1 MSSSKN
7 GSGGVAPGWQDRV
20 AVVPGPRGFAH
31 APGQLLTTDAA
42 PAIERLGRLF
52 PDAEMTDEC
61 LEAGDGSFTRVSG
74 VIDVAVAVQHLR
86 SFGIPVQPNHVVFA
100 HCADTCCGP
109 HPAML
114 AGAGAAGMVHGSP
127 VYASPVY
134 ASPVYASPVYASPV
148 YASPVYASPVY
159 ASPVYASPVYASPVY
174 ASTGPGTNGNG
185 AYVKTGR
192 RRSSARSASADD
204 LAALEERF
212 QHLKGYRSEE
222 LPDVVVLDTGLA
234 IGAHGPG
241 LLKSL
246 AHKHLVVAGGPDHEQ
261 LDEPDSVHG
270 GSDVIDP
277 AAGHGSFIAVL
288 VERVAPGARV
298 EVWRVLHPQGDGDEA
313 TIAGVIEALPP
324 RDGPG
329 DRGAVLNLSF
339 GGYTMDGPG
348 LLAAAVRRAQTRG
361 YVVVASA
368 GNDGVCRPTYPAAL
382 PDVISVGAIGPTGPA
397 PFSNYGP
404 TVRACAPGVDL
415 VSTFFAG
422 VDGPQPESDGYD
434 PDEFDGCALWSG
446 TSFSAPI
453 VAGVLA
459 HQKLTRGVTVQEA
472 VERVID
478 DPALLRI
485 PGLGTVVNVI

>member
-1 MSSSKN
+1 MSSSTN
-7 GSGGVAPGWQDRV
+7 GQGRDAPGWQGRV
-20 AVVPGPRGFAH
+20 VVVPGPDGFAYE
-31 APGQLLTTDAA
+31 PGQVLTTDAGA
-42 PAIERLGRLF
+42 AIERLGRLF
-52 PDAEMTDEC
+52 PDSGIGDEC
-61 LEAGDGSFTRVSG
+61 RDEDDGSFARVAG
-74 VIDVAVAVQHLR
+74 VPDVPLACRHLR
-86 SFGIPVQPNHVVFA
+86 SFGMVAQPNHVLFA
-100 HCADTCCGP
+100 HCGGTCCGP
-109 HPAML
+109 HPAMG
-114 AGAGAAGMVHGSP
+114 GAVHGSP

-159 ASPVYASPVYASPVY
+159 ASPVYASPVSASPVYASPVY
-174 ASTGPGTNGNG
+174 ASTVPGSNGMNS

-192 RRSSARSASADD
+192 RRSSARSASADELAELEDRFDD
-204 LAALEERF
+204 LPGHDDEA
-212 QHLKGYRSEE
+212 

-234 IGAHGPG
+234 IGAHGPD
-241 LLKSL
+241 LLKAL
-246 AHKHLVVAGGPDHEQ
+246 GQKHLVLPGAPGDQHIDV
-261 LDEPDSVHG
+261 PDSRNG
-270 GSDVIDP
+270 GSNVIDP
-277 AAGHGSFIAVL
+277 AAGHGSFVAVL

-298 EVWRVLHPQGDGDEA
+298 QVWRVLHPQGDGDEA
-313 TIAGVIEALPP
+313 TIASVIDALPD
-324 RDGPG
+324 RDGER

-339 GGYTMDGPG
+339 GGYALDAPAR
-348 LLAAAVRRAQTRG
+348 LAGAVQRAQRRG

-397 PFSNYGP
+397 PFSNHGP

-415 VSTFFAG
+415 VSTFFTG
-422 VDGPQPESDGYD
+422 VDGPEAESDGYD

-453 VAGVLA
+453 VAGALA
-459 HQKLTRGVTVQEA
+459 HQKVTRGISVQEA

-485 PGLGTVVNVI
+485 PGLGTVVNVV

>member
-1 MSSSKN
+1 MSAFTN
-7 GSGGVAPGWQDRV
+7 GSGGDAPGWQGRV
-20 AVVPGPRGFAH
+20 AVVPGPRGFAYV
-31 APGQLLTTDAA
+31 PGQVLTTDVG

-52 PDAEMTDEC
+52 PDAEITDEC
-61 LEAGDGSFTRVSG
+61 LDVDGRSFTRLTG
-74 VIDVAVAVQHLR
+74 VPDVARAVQDLR
-86 SFGIPVQPNHVVFA
+86 SFGIVSQPNHVVFA
-100 HCADTCCGP
+100 HCADACCGP
-109 HPAML
+109 HPALL
-114 AGAGAAGMVHGSP
+114 AGACAAGALHG
-127 VYASPVY
+127 SPVY

-174 ASTGPGTNGNG
+174 ASTGPGSNANNT
-185 AYVKTGR
+185 YVKTGR

-204 LAALEERF
+204 LAALEDRF
-212 QHLKGYRSEE
+212 QQVAGYPSEE

-241 LLKSL
+241 LLKAL
-246 AHKHLVVAGGPDHEQ
+246 GQKHLVVAGGPDAQQ
-261 LDEPDSVHG
+261 LDEPDSANG
-270 GSDVIDP
+270 GSNVIDP

-313 TIAGVIEALPP
+313 AIAAVIEALPP
-324 RDGPG
+324 RDGEG
-329 DRGAVLNLSF
+329 DGGAVLNLSF

-348 LLAAAVRRAQTRG
+348 LLATAIRRAQARG

-368 GNDGVCRPTYPAAL
+368 GNDGVCRPAYPAAL
-382 PDVISVGAIGPTGPA
+382 PDVISVGAIGPAGPA
-397 PFSNYGP
+397 PFSNHGP
-404 TVRACAPGVDL
+404 SVRACAPGVDL
-415 VSTFFAG
+415 VSTFFTG

-434 PDEFDGCALWSG
+434 PDEFEGCALWSG

-453 VAGVLA
+453 VAGALA
-459 HQKLTRGVTVQEA
+459 HHKLTRGVTMRDA
-472 VERVID
+472 VDRVID
-478 DPALLRI
+478 DPSLLRI

>member
-1 MSSSKN
+1 MNDGFTN
-7 GSGGVAPGWQDRV
+7 GSGAGAPGWQQRV
-20 AVVPGPRGFAH
+20 AVVPGPRGFAY
-31 APGQLLTTDAA
+31 APGQVLTTATG

-52 PDAEMTDEC
+52 PDAHLDDDC
-61 LEAGDGSFTRVSG
+61 LEVDDRSFTRVTG
-74 VIDVAVAVQHLR
+74 VPDVPLAVQHLR
-86 SFGIPVQPNHVVFA
+86 SFGLVAQPNHVVFA
-100 HCADTCCGP
+100 HCADACCGP
-109 HPAML
+109 HPALL
-114 AGAGAAGMVHGSP
+114 AGCGAVGTPVH
-127 VYASPVY
+127 ASPVY

-174 ASTGPGTNGNG
+174 ASAGAGPRSLVS

-192 RRSSARSASADD
+192 RRSSARSASADERT
-204 LAALEERF
+204 ALEDRL
-212 QHLKGYRSEE
+212 QHVPGYPKDA

-241 LLKSL
+241 LLKAL
-246 AHKHLVVAGGPDHEQ
+246 GQKHLVVAGDHQ
-261 LDEPDSVHG
+261 VDVPDSTNG
-270 GSDVIDP
+270 GSDVVDP

-313 TIAGVIEALPP
+313 AIAAVIERLPR

-339 GGYTMDGPG
+339 GGYVMDGPG
-348 LLAAAVRRAQTRG
+348 LLAAAIRTAQTRG

-382 PDVISVGAIGPTGPA
+382 PGVISVGAIGPGGPA
-397 PFSNYGP
+397 PFSNYGHS
-404 TVRACAPGVDL
+404 VRACAPGVDL
-415 VSTFFAG
+415 VSTFFTG
-422 VDGPQPESDGYD
+422 VDGPQPETDGYD

-453 VAGVLA
+453 VAGALA
-459 HQKLTRGVTVQEA
+459 HQALTRGVTVHQA